1 MHDEANE
8 GGGGHSRASGLQA
21 LGGAEND
28 TLYDGQ
34 GLARRWGGEGEVCL
48 DASVHVW

>member
-1 MHDEANE
+1 MMRQTKVEEAILE
-8 GGGGHSRASGLQA
+8 LQA